1 MIMSIQKSRDLIR
14 SDKSSASNG
23 RDLPPQQN
31 GAFGRPN
38 DKGAQAS
45 SLMERVTL
53 DSTLEIDRLIDDL
66 NKLRRRLED
75 EGNRVQR
82 DVADHSAFSQ
92 SVIQLTQIV
101 SDSMAHVKG
110 DSSPLSVSQI
120 PGNRSDRDPT
130 DAETH
135 IPAFVVALE
144 RELG

>member
-1 MIMSIQKSRDLIR
+1 MIMSSQKPSDLTR
-14 SDKSSASNG
+14 SDKSAKSNI

-31 GAFGRPN
+31 GALGRPN

-53 DSTLEIDRLIDDL
+53 ESTLEIDRLIGDL

-82 DVADHSAFSQ
+82 DVAGHSAFSQ

-101 SDSMAHVKG
+101 SDSMAHVKA
-110 DSSPLSVSQI
+110 DSSPPSVSQI
-120 PGNRSDRDPT
+120 PVNRSDRDPT
-130 DAETH
+130 DTETP
-135 IPAFVVALE
+135 IPTFLTALE

>member
-1 MIMSIQKSRDLIR
+1 MSIQKSRDLMR
-14 SDKSSASNG
+14 SDKSNESKG
-23 RDLPPQQN
+23 RDFPPQKN
-31 GAFGRPN
+31 GAFNRPN

-53 DSTLEIDRLIDDL
+53 ESTLEIDRLIDDL

-82 DVADHSAFSQ
+82 DLADHSAFSQ

-101 SDSMAHVKG
+101 SDSMAHVKWE
-110 DSSPLSVSQI
+110 SSPPSVGQI

-130 DAETH
+130 DRETH
-135 IPAFVVALE
+135 IPAFVAALE
-144 RELG
+144 RELS

>member
-1 MIMSIQKSRDLIR
+1 MIMSIQKPGDLMR
-14 SDKSSASNG
+14 SDKSAKSNN
-23 RDLPPQQN
+23 RDLSAQQN

-82 DVADHSAFSQ
+82 DLANHSAFSQ

-101 SDSMAHVKG
+101 SDGVAHVKEIS
-110 DSSPLSVSQI
+110 DAPSVI
-120 PGNRSDRDPT
+120 DTKVD
-130 DAETH
+130 
-135 IPAFVVALE
+135 IPAFLAAIEPRV
-144 RELG
+144 G